1 MITWSLSLSL
11 ILWMRK
17 LRIKMITLRVAL
29 LMKLMISLEVSYL
42 PLEVDDIIES
52 VISSRKSIIDS

>member
-1 MITWSLSLSL
+1 
-11 ILWMRK
+11 
-17 LRIKMITLRVAL
+17 
-29 LMKLMISLEVSYL
+29 MKLMISLEVSYL

>member
-11 ILWMRK
+11 ILWLRK